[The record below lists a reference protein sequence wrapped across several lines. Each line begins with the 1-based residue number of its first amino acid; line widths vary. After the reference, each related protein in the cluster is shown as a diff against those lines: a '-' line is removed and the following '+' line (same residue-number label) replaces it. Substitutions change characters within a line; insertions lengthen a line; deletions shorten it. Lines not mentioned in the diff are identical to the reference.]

1 MVVQG
6 VYAQDRTISGKVSS
20 ADDGVPLP
28 GVNILLKGSTNGTV
42 TDAGG
47 NYRIVIPAAGG
58 TLIFSFI
65 GMVSQKVAVT
75 SQQVVDIS
83 LTSDSQQL
91 GEVVIT
97 AMGVKRDVK
106 SLPYA
111 AQQVSSEKLSITRAN
126 NINDALA
133 GKVAGVQLRGQ

>member
-1 MVVQG
+1 MRKFLLLTSLFLLLVQG
-6 VYAQDRTISGKVSS
+6 VFAQDRTVSGKVSS

-47 NYRIVIPAAGG
+47 SYRIVIPASGG
-58 TLIFSFI
+58 TLVFSFI
-65 GMVSQKVAVT
+65 GMVTQEVTVT

-83 LTSDSQQL
+83 MASDSQQL

-111 AQQVSSEKLSITRAN
+111 AQQEIGRAH
-126 NINDALA
+126 
-133 GKVAGVQLRGQ
+133 V